1 VRHTEAKAK
10 AREREAERLQQLCLE
25 QLNQSSP
32 GGIFL
37 ISFQLGLHRPSAKPT
52 NYALAAARRGA
63 QCGGSTAAA
72 VDHAAQR
79 ISNIHRRFAE
89 LQQPKPQRIEAVRRG
104 AR

>member
-1 VRHTEAKAK
+1 MRHTEAKAK

-52 NYALAAARRGA
+52 NYAVAAHMAHSVAAARR
-63 QCGGSTAAA
+63 
-72 VDHAAQR
+72 
-79 ISNIHRRFAE
+79 
-89 LQQPKPQRIEAVRRG
+89 L
-104 AR
+104 